1 MTDLDEPSE
10 SGRLSGRQFPFQI
23 LGIHKLAGNEARLG
37 AGVAEARYESTGKRS
52 LASALDA
59 IGWRIVTLVYS
70 MAASHRTRACLI
82 HLYVL
87 RRMQVP

>member
-37 AGVAEARYESTGKRS
+37 AGVAEARYESAGK
-52 LASALDA
+52 
-59 IGWRIVTLVYS
+59 
-70 MAASHRTRACLI
+70 
-82 HLYVL
+82 
-87 RRMQVP
+87 